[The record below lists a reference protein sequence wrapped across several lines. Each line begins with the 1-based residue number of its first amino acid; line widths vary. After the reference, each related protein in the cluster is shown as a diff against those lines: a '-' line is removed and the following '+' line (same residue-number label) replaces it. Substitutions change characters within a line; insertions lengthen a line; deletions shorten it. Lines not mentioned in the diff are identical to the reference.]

1 MVNIGILGVQGA
13 ISEHKTM
20 MEKTLEELKINGGIY
35 IIKNR
40 EDLDRIDGLILPGG
54 ESTAISRMIYT
65 SKLLEVIRDRVEDRD
80 LAVMGT
86 CAGCIILAKKVVD
99 PIENLHLIGVIDM
112 EVHRNAFGRQRESFE
127 QFVEIKNFREPFP
140 AVFIR
145 APIITR
151 VWDNCKVLSKIEEG
165 IIMVQQDRLL
175 ALSFHPEL
183 TDDTRIHKYFISLIK
198 N

>member
-20 MEKTLEELKINGGIY
+20 MEKTLEELKINGRIY

>member
-1 MVNIGILGVQGA
+1 MLSIGILGVQGA
-13 ISEHKTM
+13 IPEHKAM
-20 MEKTLEELKINGGIY
+20 IEKTLEELKINGRIY
-35 IIKNR
+35 IIRNR

-54 ESTAISRMIYT
+54 ESTTISRMIST
-65 SKLLEVIRDRVEDRD
+65 SKLLEIIRDKVEDRD

-86 CAGCIILAKKVVD
+86 CAGCILLAEKVVD
-99 PIENLHLIGVIDM
+99 PVENLHLIGVIDM
-112 EVHRNAFGRQRESFE
+112 EVRRNAFGRQRESFE

-151 VWDNCKVLSKIEEG
+151 VWGDCKVLSRIEED
-165 IIMVQQDRLL
+165 IIMIQQDRLL

-183 TDDTRIHKYFISLIK
+183 TGDARIHKYFISLIK
-198 N
+198 I

>member
-1 MVNIGILGVQGA
+1 MLSIGILGVQGA
-13 ISEHKTM
+13 ISEHKAM
-20 MEKTLEELKINGGIY
+20 IEKTLEELKINGRIY
-35 IIKNR
+35 IIRNR

-54 ESTAISRMIYT
+54 ESTTISRMIST
-65 SKLLEVIRDRVEDRD
+65 SKLLEIIRDKVEDRD

-86 CAGCIILAKKVVD
+86 CAGCILLAEKVVD
-99 PIENLHLIGVIDM
+99 PVENLHLIGVIDM
-112 EVHRNAFGRQRESFE
+112 EVRRNAFGRQRESFE

-151 VWDNCKVLSKIEEG
+151 VWGDCKVLSRIEED
-165 IIMVQQDRLL
+165 IIMIQQDRLL

-183 TDDTRIHKYFISLIK
+183 TGDARIHKYFISLIK
-198 N
+198 I